1 MRKIDTMFQDRM
13 MRLQVAA
20 GQRAQYEK
28 STATIAAVLS
38 VVGAEGVEPPTLCL

>member
-1 MRKIDTMFQDRM
+1 M
-13 MRLQVAA
+13 MWLQVAA
-20 GQRAQYEK
+20 GQRAEYEK